1 MTLRSIIVDDEPLA
15 RKGLEEDLREIDFI
29 EIVGTAE
36 NSLKAIELVTT
47 AKPDLVFLD
56 IEMPK
61 VNGLE
66 LIKSITQP
74 PMVVITSAYSKYAMK
89 GYELDVTDYL
99 LKPIDFN
106 RLLKACIKAK
116 EFYQLKH
123 NPAGDKAS
131 ANDYFFVKCDG
142 KYEKVIFD
150 ELFLIEAANNYVF
163 LHTKDKKL
171 MTYSTMKN
179 IQQLLPESKFMRV
192 HKSYIIAI
200 DKIHELHKNELL
212 INNIKIPV
220 SRNVK
225 DVVLNSMLNKK
236 NLL

>member
-47 AKPDLVFLD
+47 TKPDLVFLD

-116 EFYQLKH
+116 EFYELKH
-123 NPAGDKAS
+123 G
-131 ANDYFFVKCDG
+131 
-142 KYEKVIFD
+142 
-150 ELFLIEAANNYVF
+150 
-163 LHTKDKKL
+163 
-171 MTYSTMKN
+171 
-179 IQQLLPESKFMRV
+179 
-192 HKSYIIAI
+192 
-200 DKIHELHKNELL
+200 
-212 INNIKIPV
+212 
-220 SRNVK
+220 
-225 DVVLNSMLNKK
+225 
-236 NLL
+236 